1 MLCCSWPELL
11 WVDFGELLL
20 IYILLLTLYMSCERQ
35 TSSSLL
41 ARLGSG
47 SNWSRRIFRLD
58 SIRWEFTL
66 HHWICQ
72 YSMIIWYTS
81 QYAYTG
87 NAVFSFYG
95 RIRLGSSDFYSGGGG
110 FPEKRDDIV
119 ISGHFLNF
127 QRFSLDL
134 LTNNVIAKGFK

>member
-1 MLCCSWPELL
+1 
-11 WVDFGELLL
+11 
-20 IYILLLTLYMSCERQ
+20 
-35 TSSSLL
+35 
-41 ARLGSG
+41 
-47 SNWSRRIFRLD
+47 
-58 SIRWEFTL
+58 
-66 HHWICQ
+66 
-72 YSMIIWYTS
+72 MIIWYTS

-134 LTNNVIAKGFK
+134 LTNNVIVKGFK